1 MGIAPA
7 APADRP
13 QWCSME
19 MIGRYQ
25 VGPRIGA
32 GSFATVFKG
41 RDPALDVTV
50 AIKVLAENWAA
61 NPDVRARFMAEAR
74 MLRRFTDERI
84 VPVHDIGTTE
94 DDRPYFVMDYAD
106 AGSLEQLRRQPTLPG
121 RALRLAA
128 EAARGVEVLHRHNVI
143 HRDITPG
150 NTLLQY
156 SKQGMRVMIADLG
169 VAKSLT
175 ERQEGTMT
183 AGTPAYMAYEQAT
196 GGWLDQRVD
205 IYSTAAVAYALLAGH
220 PPFPIKTLNDLLIR
234 NWSVGV
240 TPIADKVGAPP
251 LLDELLAAALSP
263 DPQQRPQS
271 AAELASVF
279 DTIADVLPGGELY
292 TPRPLEDEL
301 RAGWLPY
308 GSDRPLAPP
317 PLAGQPGDPAH
328 TGNHHASHPSQHST
342 GWDQPSTGSYRS
354 LGSGSLGQ
362 PNSVVPHNENPQ
374 QMLDKY
380 LGKGKYE
387 VAKPKERHATSYW
400 VTLVIGAAA
409 VFGLAA
415 FLTFTYLT

>member
-1 MGIAPA
+1 
-7 APADRP
+7 
-13 QWCSME
+13 ME
-19 MIGRYQ
+19 IIGRYQ

-41 RDPALDVTV
+41 RDPDLDVTV

-61 NPDVRARFMAEAR
+61 NPDVRARFMGEAR

-84 VPVHDIGTTE
+84 VPVHDIGTTA

-150 NTLLQY
+150 NILLQY

-175 ERQEGTMT
+175 DRQEGTMT

-205 IYSTAAVAYALLAGH
+205 VYSTAAVAYALLAGH
-220 PPFPIKTLNDLLIR
+220 PPFPIKTLNDLLNR
-234 NWSVGV
+234 DWSVGM
-240 TPIADKVGAPP
+240 TPIADKIGAPP
-251 LLDELLAAALSP
+251 LLDELLSAALSP
-263 DPQQRPQS
+263 DPQQRPSS

-279 DTIADVLPGGELY
+279 DSIADVLPGGELY

-301 RAGWLPY
+301 RPGWLPY
-308 GSDRPLAPP
+308 GADRPLAPP
-317 PLAGQPGDPAH
+317 PLAGPLPSGVLSGEPTQ
-328 TGNHHASHPSQHST
+328 PSQLSVHS
-342 GWDQPSTGSYRS
+342 WDQGTPSSYLS
-354 LGSGSLGQ
+354 LGSHGSMGQ
-362 PNSVVPHNENPQ
+362 PSSVVPTGETPQ

-387 VAKPKERHATSYW
+387 VAKPKERHSTSYW
-400 VTLVIGAAA
+400 VTLLVGAAI

-415 FLTFTYLT
+415 FLTFSYLT